1 MASSSVLTTACP
13 LDCPD
18 TCSLSV
24 TVEDGGLVGVGAA
37 PGNPVTAGWICHKVK
52 HHARRVYAPERLTTP
67 LVRTGRKGEGAFRP
81 ASWDEALDLVAE
93 RISGAV
99 ATHGPAAVLPYVYN
113 SSAGALTSAGLTAL
127 LFARLGVPEVAHTI
141 CAATA
146 GQAWDDTFGAMLSA
160 DPLDVPHADL
170 VVVWGANPTVSNT
183 HLLPLITEAT
193 RDGATL
199 VVVDP
204 RRTGVAQRAD
214 LHLAVRP
221 GTDVVL
227 AYALARLLHQQGAV
241 DDAFCAQH
249 ASGVEQFLDAASEW
263 TVERAAEVCGVEAE
277 DIIAL
282 ASLVATRRPAML
294 RIGWGPERNRNG
306 GSSYRAILGLWV
318 LAGHFGQRG
327 AGVIASLSGASPLSS
342 RRVALGEWPAR
353 TGTVNMNRV
362 GAILCGEEPG
372 AVPASVLFVQ
382 GSNPAA
388 TAPDQRTMLRGLAR
402 EDLFTVVHDQ
412 VMTDTARFADV
423 VLPATTHFEAD
434 DVAVSYGTYVLQAV
448 PAVIGRVGES
458 RTNNELAAALAG
470 RLGLDPV
477 EFDPDPAVL
486 LARMAGGAP
495 VEPVRELRERGGTV
509 QFVDSFP
516 GFVDGR
522 ARLLVDGGELP
533 LPRYRPLDGPDALTL
548 ISPATAKTINSI
560 FAEFDPPPAVLSINP
575 ADAAARGV
583 VADSMIRVWN
593 DQAELELP
601 CRFDAA
607 LRPGVCSIPKGLWL
621 SALPGGLTA
630 NSLAPATISDLA
642 GGACFNDAR
651 VQVAP
656 TRERQAAR

>member
-1 MASSSVLTTACP
+1 M
-13 LDCPD
+13 
-18 TCSLSV
+18 
-24 TVEDGGLVGVGAA
+24 EDGRLVGVSAA

-52 HHARRVYAPERLTTP
+52 HHARRVYAPERVTTP
-67 LVRTGRKGEGAFRP
+67 LVRTGRKGEGTFRP
-81 ASWDEALDLVAE
+81 ASWDEALDLVAG
-93 RISGAV
+93 RIRDAI
-99 ATHGPAAVLPYVYN
+99 AAHGTAAVLPYVYN

-146 GQAWDDTFGAMLSA
+146 GQAWDDTFGDMLSA

-193 RDGATL
+193 RNGATL

-241 DDAFCAQH
+241 DEAFCAQH
-249 ASGVEQFLDAASEW
+249 ASGVEQFLDAAAEW
-263 TVERAAEVCGVEAE
+263 TVDRAAEVCGLQAE
-277 DIIAL
+277 DITTL
-282 ASLVATRRPAML
+282 ASLIATRRPAML

-306 GSSYRAILGLWV
+306 GSSCRAILGLWV

-327 AGVIASLSGASPLSS
+327 AGVIASLAGASPLSS
-342 RRVALGEWPAR
+342 RRVALGERPAR
-353 TGTVNMNRV
+353 AGTVNMNRV

-372 AVPASVLFVQ
+372 AAPASVLFVQ
-382 GSNPAA
+382 GANPAA

-402 EDLFTVVHDQ
+402 EDVFTVVHDQ

-434 DVAVSYGTYVLQAV
+434 DVAVSYGTYVLQTV

-458 RTNNELAAALAG
+458 RTNNELAAALAA

-486 LARMAGGAP
+486 LARMAGGTP
-495 VEPVRELRERGGTV
+495 VEPVQELRQRGGTV

-516 GFVDGR
+516 SFAGGR

-533 LPRYRPLDGPDALTL
+533 LPRYRPLDGSDALTL

-575 ADAAARGV
+575 ADAAGRGV
-583 VADSMIRVWN
+583 VADSMVRVWN

-601 CRFDAA
+601 CRIDAA

-651 VQVAP
+651 VQVAAI
-656 TRERQAAR
+656 RESEAAR